1 MKYLIILL
9 ILSVLFLLGTN
20 TAFTQEKDSAK
31 VEKQEV
37 KKESKEQNEQQKD
50 QQVKSA
56 EDTKKSPGLSQK
68 ELQGFI
74 DQNAN
79 GIDDR
84 LEAEQTGK
92 GKGKGQ
98 PRDRFVDA
106 DGDGICDGKE
116 SAIGLRKLF
125 RKRQGR
131 QNK

>member
-1 MKYLIILL
+1 MKCFKFLL
-9 ILSVLFLLGTN
+9 IFSILILLGTN
-20 TAFTQEKDSAK
+20 TAFTQEKDSS
-31 VEKQEV
+31 QV
-37 KKESKEQNEQQKD
+37 KKEEGKQESKEPAEKQKEQK
-50 QQVKSA
+50 VKSA
-56 EDTKKSPGLSQK
+56 EDNKKSPGLSQK

-98 PRDRFVDA
+98 PRDRFVDV